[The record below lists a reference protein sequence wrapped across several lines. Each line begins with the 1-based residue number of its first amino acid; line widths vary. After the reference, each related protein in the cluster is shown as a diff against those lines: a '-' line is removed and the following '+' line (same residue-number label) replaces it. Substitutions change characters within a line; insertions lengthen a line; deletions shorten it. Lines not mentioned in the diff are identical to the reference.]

1 MRGVA
6 RKFLLNH
13 IQGVWPRAPRGYIIG
28 LAQPS
33 LVPEKGVHIVANKNT
48 ISPEARSLINTR
60 ISRRAVLAGVGGVGA
75 ASALAACGS
84 GGDSAAPTDV
94 VRWGNWPLYL
104 DYDEATKVYPTLE
117 NFMKTTGITAEYFED
132 YNDNDEF
139 FGKVQSQLKLGEDI
153 GYDLVTPTDWMAA
166 RWIRLGYT
174 QKFDMANVPN
184 AVNILDTLAS
194 PSFDPTREQS
204 LTWQGI
210 MSGFGWNA
218 EKNPKG
224 IKTLDDLFSPENKGK
239 IVVLSEMRDTIGIIL
254 LAQGIDITK
263 VTEDQFMNGV
273 DFMAQKISDGW
284 IRGVKGNEYAE
295 DLTSGDA
302 TAVIGWSGDMFI
314 LASENEGKFEFAIPE
329 SGGTI
334 SGDNLMIPS
343 TASAEGKKNAEKLI
357 NYYYDPVVAAEVA
370 AYVNYVCPVKGAQA
384 EMEKIAP
391 ELATSEYIF
400 PTEKTLANLSVFR
413 SLTPTEETNWTE
425 AFEKARGN

>member
-1 MRGVA
+1 MS
-6 RKFLLNH
+6 KES
-13 IQGVWPRAPRGYIIG
+13 
-28 LAQPS
+28 S
-33 LVPEKGVHIVANKNT
+33 L
-48 ISPEARSLINTR
+48 SPEAKSILGAMV
-60 ISRRAVLAGVGGVGA
+60 SRRGVLAGAGGLGA
-75 ASALAACGS
+75 AGLLAACG
-84 GGDSAAPTDV
+84 GGSDSADSANS

-104 DYDEATKVYPTLE
+104 DYDEETKKYPTLE
-117 NFMKTTGITAEYFED
+117 KFQEQTGVTAQYFED

-139 FGKVQSQLKLGEDI
+139 YGKVQAQLKLGEDI
-153 GYDLVTPTDWMAA
+153 GYDVVTPTDWMAA

-174 QKFDMANVPN
+174 QKFDVANIPN
-184 AVNILDTLAS
+184 KSNILDSLAS
-194 PSFDPTREQS
+194 PSFDPNREQS

-210 MSGFGWNA
+210 MAGFGWNT

-224 IKTLDDLFSPENKGK
+224 IRTLEELFAPQNKGK

-254 LAQGIDITK
+254 LAQGVNLQT
-263 VTEDQFMNGV
+263 VTEDQYMNAV
-273 DFMAQKISDGW
+273 DYMTKQISDGW

-314 LASENEGKFEFAIPE
+314 LKAENEGKFDFAIPE

-343 TASAEGKKNAEKLI
+343 TASPEGKANAEKLI
-357 NYYYDPVVAAEVA
+357 NFYYDPAIAAEVA

-391 ELATSEYIF
+391 ELASSPFIF
-400 PTEKTLANLSVFR
+400 PDDAMSKRLNVFR
-413 SLTPTEETNWTE
+413 SLTPAEETSWTE
-425 AFEKARGN
+425 AFQKAAGN